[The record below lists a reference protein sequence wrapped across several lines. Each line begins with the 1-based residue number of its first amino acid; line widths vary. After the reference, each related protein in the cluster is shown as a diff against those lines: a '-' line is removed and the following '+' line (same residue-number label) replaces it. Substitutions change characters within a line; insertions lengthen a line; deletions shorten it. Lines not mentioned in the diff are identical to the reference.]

1 MSVTHPDR
9 SFDSGHNHLKP
20 FVVAVIIIAVTVVVS
35 LAFSG
40 LPH

>member
-1 MSVTHPDR
+1 MSVTHHDP

-20 FVVAVIIIAVTVVVS
+20 FIIAVAMFAAVVTVSVL
-35 LAFSG
+35 LAG

>member
-1 MSVTHPDR
+1 MSATHPDK
-9 SFDSGHNHLKP
+9 SFDTGENHLMP
-20 FVVAVIIIAVTVVVS
+20 ALIAVLITAVTVVIA